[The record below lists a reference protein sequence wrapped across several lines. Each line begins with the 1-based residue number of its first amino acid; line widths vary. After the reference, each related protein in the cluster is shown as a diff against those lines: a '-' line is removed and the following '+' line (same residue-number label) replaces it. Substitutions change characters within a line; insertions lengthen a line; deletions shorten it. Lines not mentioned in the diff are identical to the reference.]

1 MQDACFCGPAYSP
14 ISHVST
20 CLTAWFLRR
29 FGLKT
34 GAVDVLCPFWFRI
47 EYGFRGRYER
57 ILRFNSKRVICEF
70 EMGVFWRS
78 NLTRNDDVIFD
89 YVGLNTGT
97 DFRGREGHV
106 FRKARKLFGP
116 KEKFNI

>member
-1 MQDACFCGPAYSP
+1 MQDACFCGPAYSL

-34 GAVDVLCPFWFRI
+34 GKVDVLCPFWFRI

-57 ILRFNSKRVICEF
+57 ILRFNSKRVADANLKWIF
-70 EMGVFWRS
+70 FWRS
-78 NLTRNDDVIFD
+78 NLTSNDDAIFG
-89 YVGLNTGT
+89 YVGLDTGT
-97 DFRGREGHV
+97 DFRG
-106 FRKARKLFGP
+106 
-116 KEKFNI
+116 